1 MWACDFPNQYH
12 HHQLV
17 YANVS
22 PQAALPIWISPT
34 CSQMQNMQKS
44 HHQIVESSQASW
56 THHFCPHAAT
66 GNGYKLH
73 SKIYCVHHFLSL
85 LADTSSHTAAVGRFW
100 HTCKKRNELKQMLHS
115 AIIHIMCL
123 HTTLKDICS
132 MINQLVGI
140 QE

>member
-44 HHQIVESSQASW
+44 HHQIAESSQASW

-73 SKIYCVHHFLSL
+73 SKICVRHFLSL